1 MKRGKASMSY
11 DFTADDAFE
20 LAEQLE
26 RNGARFYRMAAES
39 VSDLNLE
46 QMLMDLAVIEDDH
59 EKIFAAIRTEFNALG
74 NVQTDF
80 DPQGESILYLHAL
93 ADTRFFYEKEIN
105 IESVPAILKDAIAA
119 EKDSIVFYLGLKD
132 MVPEK
137 MGGIQIDAIIKEEMG
152 HIYLLSQKLKE
163 VLSK

>member
-1 MKRGKASMSY
+1 MSY

-59 EKIFAAIRTEFNALG
+59 EKTFAAIRREFNATG
-74 NVQTDF
+74 KVQSHF

-93 ADTRFFYEKEIN
+93 ADTRFFFEKKIN
-105 IESVPAILKDAIAA
+105 TESSPAILKDAIAA
-119 EKDSIVFYLGLKD
+119 EKDSIVFYLGLQN

-137 MGGIQIDAIIKEEMG
+137 MGKNQIDAIIKEEMG
-152 HIYLLSQKLKE
+152 HIYLLSRKLKE